1 MGFGKYIGKKKKNLL
16 NYSDKPYFVDGKQA
30 QENNPTACN
39 TR

>member
-1 MGFGKYIGKKKKNLL
+1 MGLGKNIGKKKKKLT
-16 NYSDKPYFVDGKQA
+16 YSDKPYFADGKQA